1 MSVMNLD
8 GNIVLDDQRLL
19 QELVIYLDKKDVNE
33 EVTRLKSH
41 IDLFRDCAES
51 KNKEKGKKMSFLLQE
66 FLREVNTI
74 GSKSANTKVSHIT
87 VNLKTEIEKIREQV
101 QNIL

>member
-1 MSVMNLD
+1 M
-8 GNIVLDDQRLL
+8 
-19 QELVIYLDKKDVNE
+19 ELVIFLDKKDVNE

-51 KNKEKGKKMSFLLQE
+51 KNKEKGKKMSLLLQE

-87 VNLKTEIEKIREQV
+87 VDLKTEIEKIREQV